1 LSPHTAVCL
10 NRPTSIR
17 ANTDNEVEVAIVG
30 AGVAGIATA
39 YYLCVEYDT
48 RSVLLIDYRQPMS
61 YTSAQSGDNYRNWW
75 PHPTMT
81 AFTDDSID
89 LMERLARDTNNV
101 FNMSNRGYVLATRRA
116 DIDDRV
122 AKVQQNVDADV
133 FSDHNQIRRLF
144 PALSEDIKNVIHIKR
159 GGDISGQQL
168 GTYMLERIRAA
179 GGKRLHGEVVRVTK
193 NSAFS
198 IQVESADETRT
209 IAADVVVNAAG
220 PYAGQV
226 AAMLG
231 DALPVKN
238 VYQQK
243 IAFDDRYAAIPRDM
257 PFSIDLDEKSLG
269 WTAEENALL
278 ASDPELA
285 WLTGPLPAG
294 THCRPDG
301 GAQGT
306 WVKLGWAYN
315 EKKSEPRR
323 DLANETANDPQF
335 MEIVMRGA
343 AALLPSLKRYIE
355 TPPARFAHYGGYY
368 TMTKENWPLI
378 GPMGPDG
385 AYVVGALS
393 GFGSMSACAAGK
405 LCAAWVCGDALPD
418 YATDLSLARYEDT
431 ALMSKLHGSSD
442 RGLL

>member
-1 LSPHTAVCL
+1 
-10 NRPTSIR
+10 
-17 ANTDNEVEVAIVG
+17 
-30 AGVAGIATA
+30 
-39 YYLCVEYDT
+39 
-48 RSVLLIDYRQPMS
+48 
-61 YTSAQSGDNYRNWW
+61 
-75 PHPTMT
+75 MT
-81 AFTDDSID
+81 AFTNDSID

-116 DIDDRV
+116 AIGDLVANVQANIDVDVLSDR
-122 AKVQQNVDADV
+122 K
-133 FSDHNQIRRLF
+133 QIGGQF

-159 GGDISGQQL
+159 GGDIAGQQL
-168 GTYMLERIRAA
+168 GACMLERFRKA
-179 GGKRLHGEVVRVTK
+179 GGKRLQGEVTRVTK
-193 NSAFS
+193 NGAFS
-198 IQVESADETRT
+198 LQVKTVAGTQT
-209 IAADVVVNAAG
+209 IAADIVVNAAG
-220 PYAGQV
+220 PYASRV

-231 DALPVKN
+231 ADLPVRN

-243 IAFDDRYAAIPRDM
+243 IAFDDRFAAIPRDM

-269 WTAEENALL
+269 WNAEENALL

-285 WLTGPLPAG
+285 WLTGPMPAG

-301 GAQGT
+301 GERGT

-315 EKKSEPRR
+315 EKESEPQRE
-323 DLANETANDPQF
+323 LANEKIIDPHF
-335 MEIVMRGA
+335 PEIVMRGA
-343 AALLPSLKRYIE
+343 AALLPSLNQYVER
-355 TPPARFAHYGGYY
+355 PPKRFAHYGGYY

-393 GFGSMSACAAGK
+393 GFGSMAACAAGK
-405 LCAAWVCGDALPD
+405 LCAASICGGELPA